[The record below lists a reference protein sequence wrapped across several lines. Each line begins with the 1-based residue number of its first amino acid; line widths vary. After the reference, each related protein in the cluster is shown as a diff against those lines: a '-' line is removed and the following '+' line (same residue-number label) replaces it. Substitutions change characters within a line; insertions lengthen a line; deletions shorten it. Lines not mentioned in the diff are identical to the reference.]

1 MIPSPD
7 IIDHAA
13 RILIVDDER
22 HNRQLLEVMLKPEG
36 FVLLSAASGEEALAV
51 VANQQPD
58 LILLDIMMPGMDGY
72 QVAGKIKG
80 NLDTKNIPVIMVTA
94 LDDRDARM
102 LALGAGAEDCL
113 TKPVDR
119 AELCMRVRN
128 LLRLKAYGDYHNKY
142 SLMLEGEVGSRTADL
157 IESERLYRSTF
168 DAAPVGIVHVDL
180 DGRWL
185 RINQRLCDLLGYP
198 HEELQRIGQE
208 LMQSEEA
215 AGEAE
220 AFRQMVAG
228 TLDRYVVDEK
238 RVRRQDG
245 GFVWARVNISIHRD
259 AAGQPQ
265 HFIKVIEDITDRR
278 TPRHGPAGNKM
289 DAIGRLASGV
299 AHDFNNL
306 LTVILGFAEIL
317 TSDGAMANQH
327 AKDLGEIIKAA
338 QRATGLTKQLLAF
351 SRQQVLHATPLD
363 VNRLIT
369 EMTGMLGR
377 LIGEHIEV
385 ALALASNLSLALAD
399 RSQLEQ
405 VVMNLVVN
413 ARDAMP
419 SGGSVTIETAD
430 VELENS
436 SFHDETIMKGQYVM
450 LAITDTGDGMTKE
463 TQRRLFEPFFTT
475 KETGKGT
482 GLGLSTTY
490 GIVKQS
496 KGYIWVYS
504 EPGRGT
510 TFKVYL
516 PCSARDVP
524 VQAANSIAPV
534 AVAPVRPAT
543 ETVLLVEDEAGV
555 RRLSKRILENA
566 GYRVLE
572 AGNGDEAEKV
582 FALQADVIDLVVTDV
597 IMPGCGGP
605 ELLTRLQVRVPALK
619 ALYMSGYTE
628 QSAAQK
634 AGINRGLPFVQKP
647 FTAAEFVRHV
657 REALDR

>member
-1 MIPSPD
+1 MIPRPD
-7 IIDHAA
+7 IADHPA

-22 HNRQLLEVMLKPEG
+22 HDRQLLEGMLTPEG
-36 FVLLSAASGEEALAV
+36 FHLLTAASGEEALAI
-51 VANQQPD
+51 VAQQPPD
-58 LILLDIMMPGMDGY
+58 LILLDIKMSGMGGY
-72 QVAGKIKG
+72 EVATKIKG
-80 NLDTKNIPVIMVTA
+80 NLATKNIPVIMVTS

-113 TKPVDR
+113 TKPVER
-119 AELCMRVRN
+119 AELCMRVTN

-142 SLMLEGEVGSRTADL
+142 SQILEAEVGSRTADL
-157 IESERLYRSTF
+157 AESERLYRSTF
-168 DAAPVGIVHVDL
+168 DAAPVGIVHVGL
-180 DGRWL
+180 DGQWL
-185 RINQRLCDLLGYP
+185 RVNQRLCDLLGYSR
-198 HEELQRIGQE
+198 HELQTNAVQE
-208 LMQSEEA
+208 LLQSEEV

-220 AFRQMVAG
+220 ALRQMAAG
-228 TLDRYVVDEK
+228 TCDRRVLDEK
-238 RVRRQDG
+238 RYRRRDG
-245 GFVWARVNISIHRD
+245 TFVWARVNMSVHRD
-259 AAGQPQ
+259 AEGQSQ
-265 HFIKVIEDITDRR
+265 HFISVIEDITERR
-278 TPRHGPAGNKM
+278 TLEAQVRQANKM
-289 DAIGRLASGV
+289 DAVGRLASGV

-317 TSDGAMANQH
+317 TADVAMADKH
-327 AKDLGEIIKAA
+327 GRDLGEITKAA
-338 QRATGLTKQLLAF
+338 RRASGLTKQLLAF
-351 SRQQVLHATPLD
+351 SRQQVLHAVPLD
-363 VNRLIT
+363 VNGLIM

-377 LIGEHIEV
+377 LIGEHIQV
-385 ALALASNLSLALAD
+385 ALVLAPNLSLALAD

-419 SGGSVTIETAD
+419 DGGSVTIETAD

-436 SFHDETIMKGQYVM
+436 SFHEEAIRRGQYVM
-450 LAITDTGDGMTKE
+450 LAISDTGGGMSRE

-475 KETGKGT
+475 KEIGQGT

-504 EPGRGT
+504 ELGLGT

-516 PCSARDVP
+516 PCSSRAAPLEAVSSVVTAPARR
-524 VQAANSIAPV
+524 ASA
-534 AVAPVRPAT
+534 
-543 ETVLLVEDEAGV
+543 TVLLVEDEAGV

-572 AGNGDEAEKV
+572 AANGDDAEKL
-582 FALQADVIDLVVTDV
+582 FALQADSIDLVVTDV

-605 ELLTRLQVRVPALK
+605 ELLSRLQARAPALR

-628 QSAAQK
+628 QSAAHK
-634 AGINRGLPFVQKP
+634 AGINHRLPFVQKP
-647 FTAAEFVRHV
+647 FTAAEFVRQV